1 MKDVEILLQEI
12 KEDAK
17 RMLSE
22 KRYHHSIGVMKKAE
36 ELAKKYGVDV
46 NKAKLVGLAHDIA
59 KEMPKETIPKY
70 VEEHQI
76 IIDKF
81 EAENMGLLHAKIG
94 ASFCKEKYDFSEDMQ
109 KAIEYHTTGKP
120 EMDDLAKIIFI
131 ADKTEEGR
139 KYVDFVKVSEK
150 EAEGLNSLLLYI
162 LDNSIIHIIEK
173 GKTMHPDT
181 VITRNYF
188 LGLRERSL

>member
-1 MKDVEILLQEI
+1 MKEVEILLKQIEQ
-12 KEDAK
+12 DAK
-17 RMLSE
+17 EMLSE
-22 KRYHHSIGVMKKAE
+22 KRYCHSIGVMKKAE

-46 NKAKLVGLAHDIA
+46 NKAKLVGLAHDIE
-59 KEMPKETIPKY
+59 KEMPKEAILKY

-76 IIDKF
+76 IVDEY
-81 EAENMGLLHAKIG
+81 EAENLGLLHAKIG
-94 ASFCKEKYDFSEDMQ
+94 ANFCKEKYGFSKDMQ

-139 KYVDFVKVSEK
+139 KHVDFTRVVEK
-150 EAEGLNSLLLYI
+150 EEEGINSLLLYV
-162 LDNSIIHIIEK
+162 LDNSIMHIIEK

-188 LGLRERSL
+188 LRKIK